1 MDDREPVAGQRP
13 VGEDVQQRVR
23 VRGYR
28 SRSKS
33 RGGFCSNHSRSCSGV
48 SWRKSGVSSSTS
60 SSPSCGGAGGSSALL
75 GLVERRRRVLDRRL
89 VERDVGLGLA
99 LGDRLWL
106 RVGGRGVL
114 DRGVVDRGGLGGG
127 GGRRAGEL
135 GTLRRAQCLLLL
147 ARDLLG
153 IRTPAAL
160 ELEVLPDG
168 VVEQSHLAVKAY
180 SARTVRFFPER
191 LAR

>member
-1 MDDREPVAGQRP
+1 M
-13 VGEDVQQRVR
+13 
-23 VRGYR
+23 RGYR

-60 SSPSCGGAGGSSALL
+60 SPSGGGSSGL
-75 GLVERRRRVLDRRL
+75 GLGRVLDRRL
-89 VERDVGLGLA
+89 VERDLGLGLRRVRR
-99 LGDRLWL
+99 LGLRRAGSHRLGL
-106 RVGGRGVL
+106 LGL
-114 DRGVVDRGGLGGG
+114 GLGGLRG
-127 GGRRAGEL
+127 AGAGSPGAGASANSARCWRRPQR
-135 GTLRRAQCLLLL
+135 LRLL
-147 ARDLLG
+147 AGDLLG
-153 IRTPAAL
+153 VRAPAAL

-180 SARTVRFFPER
+180 SALTVRFFPER